1 MPMNPPTVLSLLTTR
16 LPVRRWRTPVLVV
29 AAVVAAWLVGWYSV
43 TRSPMLLAGAL
54 VAVPVAAAVLRD
66 LRIALVGTIAVIA
79 LLPFGVLPLR
89 LGAAPTLLELA
100 LLMTLGGWL
109 ARRVATGRGPIRLT
123 VVGPWILLFQATL
136 IAAQIATLA
145 QSGSLSDVRMI
156 FKLELAIL
164 FFFLCASLT
173 SHHWQRLLIR
183 SLVVIGACEAL
194 IALVLFLAP
203 RELALRAL
211 VRLGPLGYPTDSTVL
226 RYLPDTDRLR
236 ATGTAIDPNV
246 LGALLMIV
254 GIIVLTQLLAS
265 EPVLPRPWLIV
276 AAMVVLPALLVT
288 FSRSSWLGL
297 AAGVGLTALVR
308 YRRLLPLLGAV
319 AVAFALW
326 PTTQRYALHLLSGL
340 RAQDRAAAMR
350 LGELENAW
358 QIIQA
363 YPWLGIGF
371 GDAPMTHQSCTTPGT
386 IRAALECHTMTL
398 YPGVSNVFL
407 TIAEQAGLIGM
418 VAYVAALA
426 VALGTATTL
435 WWRHRAAPGA
445 DLVLSVLAALAGA
458 LVASMLDHHFAR
470 LPHLVALFW
479 GMTGLALAAAYD
491 LSASPGGP
499 HPGPLL
505 GREEDGP
512 TPRPPP
518 SREGTAG
525 RRRGSPPYG
534 SSAMPEDGTSLPW
547 SFAPGEGQGG
557 GRNSPAHD
565 DGQ

>member
-1 MPMNPPTVLSLLTTR
+1 MLT
-16 LPVRRWRTPVLVV
+16 RRSRTDGARCGAAPARQWRTPALVV
-29 AAVVAAWLVGWYSV
+29 AALVAAWLVGWYGPA
-43 TRSPMLLAGAL
+43 RSPVLLAGAL
-54 VAVPVAAAVLRD
+54 VAVPLAAAVLRD

-79 LLPFGVLPLR
+79 LLPFGVAPLR
-89 LGAAPTLLELA
+89 LGASPTLLELA

-109 ARRVATGRGPIRLT
+109 ARRVATGRGPVRLT
-123 VVGPWILLFQATL
+123 VAGPWILLFQATL

-145 QSGSLSDVRMI
+145 QSGSLSIVRMI

-164 FFFLCASLT
+164 FFFVCVALT
-173 SHHWQRLLIR
+173 TSDSWRRLLVR
-183 SLVVIGACEAL
+183 SVVVIGACEAL
-194 IALVLFLAP
+194 IALVLFVSP

-236 ATGTAIDPNV
+236 AIGTAIDPNV

-254 GIIVLTQLLAS
+254 GIIALTQLLAS
-265 EPVLPRPWLIV
+265 EPVLPRRWLVI
-276 AAMVVLPALLVT
+276 AAVVVLPALLVT

-308 YRRLLPLLGAV
+308 YRRLLPLMGAA

-371 GDAPMTHQSCTTPGT
+371 GDAP
-386 IRAALECHTMTL
+386 TMTL

-407 TIAEQAGLIGM
+407 TIAEQAGLIG
-418 VAYVAALA
+418 VAAYVAALT
-426 VALGTATTL
+426 VALGAATIL

-445 DLVLSVLAALAGA
+445 DLLLSLLAALAGV

-479 GMTGLALAAAYD
+479 GLIGLAVAAAYD
-491 LSASPGGP
+491 LGASP
-499 HPGPLL
+499 
-505 GREEDGP
+505 
-512 TPRPPP
+512 
-518 SREGTAG
+518 
-525 RRRGSPPYG
+525 RR
-534 SSAMPEDGTSLPW
+534 
-547 SFAPGEGQGG
+547 F
-557 GRNSPAHD
+557 PAHD

>member
-1 MPMNPPTVLSLLTTR
+1 MNPPMALSRLITR
-16 LPVRRWRTPVLVV
+16 LPALTRRSRTDGGRGGAALARQWRTPALVV
-29 AAVVAAWLVGWYSV
+29 AAVVAAWLVGWYGV
-43 TRSPMLLAGAL
+43 ARSPLLLAGAL
-54 VAVPVAAAVLRD
+54 VAVPLAAAVLRD

-79 LLPFGVLPLR
+79 LLPFGVAPLR
-89 LGAAPTLLELA
+89 LGASPTLLELA

-109 ARRVATGRGPIRLT
+109 ARRVATGRGPVRLT
-123 VVGPWILLFQATL
+123 VAGPWILLFQATL

-145 QSGSLSDVRMI
+145 QSGSLSVVRMI

-164 FFFLCASLT
+164 FFFVCVALT
-173 SHHWQRLLIR
+173 TSDSWRRLLVR
-183 SLVVIGACEAL
+183 SVVVIGACEAL
-194 IALVLFLAP
+194 IALVLFVSP

-236 ATGTAIDPNV
+236 AIGTAIDPNV

-254 GIIVLTQLLAS
+254 GIIALTQLLAS
-265 EPVLPRPWLIV
+265 EPVLPRRWLVI
-276 AAMVVLPALLVT
+276 AAVVVLPALLVT

-308 YRRLLPLLGAV
+308 YRRLLPLMGAA

-371 GDAPMTHQSCTTPGT
+371 GDAP
-386 IRAALECHTMTL
+386 TMTL

-418 VAYVAALA
+418 VAYVAALT
-426 VALGTATTL
+426 VALGAATIL

-445 DLVLSVLAALAGA
+445 DLLLSVLAALAGV

-479 GMTGLALAAAYD
+479 GLIGLAVAAAYD
-491 LSASPGGP
+491 LGASP
-499 HPGPLL
+499 
-505 GREEDGP
+505 
-512 TPRPPP
+512 
-518 SREGTAG
+518 
-525 RRRGSPPYG
+525 RR
-534 SSAMPEDGTSLPW
+534 
-547 SFAPGEGQGG
+547 F
-557 GRNSPAHD
+557 PAHD

>member
-1 MPMNPPTVLSLLTTR
+1 MTGADEFPDGAFPAHHEAAGVDAPEPHGWCQVWCGSGASVAHAGTR
-16 LPVRRWRTPVLVV
+16 GRAL
-29 AAVVAAWLVGWYSV
+29 VAAWLVGWYGPA
-43 TRSPMLLAGAL
+43 RSPVLLAGAL
-54 VAVPVAAAVLRD
+54 VAVPLAAAVLRD

-79 LLPFGVLPLR
+79 LLPFGVAPLR
-89 LGAAPTLLELA
+89 LGASPTLLELA

-109 ARRVATGRGPIRLT
+109 ARRVATGRGPVRLT
-123 VVGPWILLFQATL
+123 VAGPWILLFQATL

-145 QSGSLSDVRMI
+145 QSGSLSVVRMI

-164 FFFLCASLT
+164 FFFVCVALT
-173 SHHWQRLLIR
+173 TSDSWRRLLVR
-183 SLVVIGACEAL
+183 SVVVIGACEAL
-194 IALVLFLAP
+194 IALVLFVSP

-236 ATGTAIDPNV
+236 AIGTAIDPNV

-254 GIIVLTQLLAS
+254 GIIALTQLLAS
-265 EPVLPRPWLIV
+265 EPVLPRRWLVI
-276 AAMVVLPALLVT
+276 AAVVVLPALLVT

-308 YRRLLPLLGAV
+308 YRRLLPLMGAA

-371 GDAPMTHQSCTTPGT
+371 GDAP
-386 IRAALECHTMTL
+386 TMTL

-418 VAYVAALA
+418 VAYVAALT
-426 VALGTATTL
+426 VALGAATIL

-445 DLVLSVLAALAGA
+445 DLLLSVLAALAGV

-479 GMTGLALAAAYD
+479 GLIGLAVAAAYD
-491 LSASPGGP
+491 LGASP
-499 HPGPLL
+499 
-505 GREEDGP
+505 
-512 TPRPPP
+512 
-518 SREGTAG
+518 
-525 RRRGSPPYG
+525 RR
-534 SSAMPEDGTSLPW
+534 
-547 SFAPGEGQGG
+547 F
-557 GRNSPAHD
+557 PAHD

>member
-1 MPMNPPTVLSLLTTR
+1 MNPPMALSRFIMR
-16 LPVRRWRTPVLVV
+16 LPALTRWSRTDGGRGGAALARQWRTPALVV
-29 AAVVAAWLVGWYSV
+29 VAVVAAWLVGWYGV
-43 TRSPMLLAGAL
+43 ARSPLLLAGAL
-54 VAVPVAAAVLRD
+54 VAVPLAAAVLRD

-79 LLPFGVLPLR
+79 LLPFGVAPLR
-89 LGAAPTLLELA
+89 LGASPTLLELV

-109 ARRVATGRGPIRLT
+109 ARRVATGRGPVRLT
-123 VVGPWILLFQATL
+123 VAGPWILLFQATL

-145 QSGSLSDVRMI
+145 QSGSLSVVRMI

-164 FFFLCASLT
+164 FFFVCVSLT
-173 SHHWQRLLIR
+173 GQSRTTPGTVRAALTRDLANSDSWRRLLVR
-183 SLVVIGACEAL
+183 SVVVIGACEAL
-194 IALVLFLAP
+194 VALVLFVSP

-236 ATGTAIDPNV
+236 AIGTAIDPNV

-254 GIIVLTQLLAS
+254 GIIALTQLLAS
-265 EPVLPRPWLIV
+265 EPVLPRRWLVI
-276 AAMVVLPALLVT
+276 AAVVVLPALLVT

-308 YRRLLPLLGAV
+308 YRRLLPLMGAA

-371 GDAPMTHQSCTTPGT
+371 GEAPMTLQSCTTPGA

-407 TIAEQAGLIGM
+407 TIAEQAGLVGM

-426 VALGTATTL
+426 VALGTATIL

-445 DLVLSVLAALAGA
+445 DLLLSVLAALAGV

-479 GMTGLALAAAYD
+479 GLTGLAVAAAYD
-491 LSASPGGP
+491 LGASP
-499 HPGPLL
+499 
-505 GREEDGP
+505 
-512 TPRPPP
+512 
-518 SREGTAG
+518 
-525 RRRGSPPYG
+525 RR
-534 SSAMPEDGTSLPW
+534 
-547 SFAPGEGQGG
+547 F
-557 GRNSPAHD
+557 PAHD

>member
-1 MPMNPPTVLSLLTTR
+1 MLPVLTRRRLTTPGTIR
-16 LPVRRWRTPVLVV
+16 SAPVRQWRTPALVV
-29 AAVVAAWLVGWYSV
+29 AALVAAWLVGWYGPA
-43 TRSPMLLAGAL
+43 RSPLLLAGAL
-54 VAVPVAAAVLRD
+54 VAVPLAAAVLRD

-79 LLPFGVLPLR
+79 LLPFGVAPLR
-89 LGAAPTLLELA
+89 LGASPTLLELV

-109 ARRVATGRGPIRLT
+109 ARRVATGRGPVRLT
-123 VVGPWILLFQATL
+123 VAGPWILLFQATL

-145 QSGSLSDVRMI
+145 QSGSLSVVRMI

-164 FFFLCASLT
+164 FFFVCVSLT
-173 SHHWQRLLIR
+173 GQSRTTPGTIRAALARDLATSDSWRRLLIR
-183 SLVVIGACEAL
+183 SVVVIGACEAL
-194 IALVLFLAP
+194 VALVLFVSP

-236 ATGTAIDPNV
+236 AIGTAIDPNV

-254 GIIVLTQLLAS
+254 GIIALTQLLAS
-265 EPVLPRPWLIV
+265 EPVLPRRWLVI
-276 AAMVVLPALLVT
+276 AAVVVLPALLVT

-308 YRRLLPLLGAV
+308 YRRLLPLMGAA

-371 GDAPMTHQSCTTPGT
+371 GEAP
-386 IRAALECHTMTL
+386 TMTL

-407 TIAEQAGLIGM
+407 TIAEQAGLIG
-418 VAYVAALA
+418 VAAYVAALT
-426 VALGTATTL
+426 VALGAATIL

-445 DLVLSVLAALAGA
+445 DLLLSVLAALAGV

-479 GMTGLALAAAYD
+479 GLIGLAVAAAYD
-491 LSASPGGP
+491 LGASP
-499 HPGPLL
+499 
-505 GREEDGP
+505 
-512 TPRPPP
+512 
-518 SREGTAG
+518 
-525 RRRGSPPYG
+525 RR
-534 SSAMPEDGTSLPW
+534 
-547 SFAPGEGQGG
+547 F
-557 GRNSPAHD
+557 PAHD

>member
-1 MPMNPPTVLSLLTTR
+1 M
-16 LPVRRWRTPVLVV
+16 
-29 AAVVAAWLVGWYSV
+29 
-43 TRSPMLLAGAL
+43 
-54 VAVPVAAAVLRD
+54 
-66 LRIALVGTIAVIA
+66 
-79 LLPFGVLPLR
+79 
-89 LGAAPTLLELA
+89 
-100 LLMTLGGWL
+100 
-109 ARRVATGRGPIRLT
+109 
-123 VVGPWILLFQATL
+123 
-136 IAAQIATLA
+136 
-145 QSGSLSDVRMI
+145 
-156 FKLELAIL
+156 
-164 FFFLCASLT
+164 
-173 SHHWQRLLIR
+173 
-183 SLVVIGACEAL
+183 
-194 IALVLFLAP
+194 IALVLFAAP

-236 ATGTAIDPNV
+236 AIGTAIDPNV

-254 GIIVLTQLLAS
+254 GIIALTQLLAS
-265 EPVLPRPWLIV
+265 EPVLPRRWLVI
-276 AAMVVLPALLVT
+276 AAVVVLPALLVT

-308 YRRLLPLLGAV
+308 YRRLLPLMGAA

-371 GDAPMTHQSCTTPGT
+371 GDAP
-386 IRAALECHTMTL
+386 TMTL

-407 TIAEQAGLIGM
+407 TIAEQAGLIG
-418 VAYVAALA
+418 VAAYVAALT
-426 VALGTATTL
+426 VALGAATIL

-445 DLVLSVLAALAGA
+445 DLLLSVLAALAGV

-479 GMTGLALAAAYD
+479 GLIGLAVAAAYD
-491 LSASPGGP
+491 LGASP
-499 HPGPLL
+499 
-505 GREEDGP
+505 
-512 TPRPPP
+512 
-518 SREGTAG
+518 
-525 RRRGSPPYG
+525 RR
-534 SSAMPEDGTSLPW
+534 
-547 SFAPGEGQGG
+547 F
-557 GRNSPAHD
+557 PAHD

>member
-1 MPMNPPTVLSLLTTR
+1 MALSRLIMR
-16 LPVRRWRTPVLVV
+16 LPARQWRTPALVV
-29 AAVVAAWLVGWYSV
+29 AALVAAWLVGWYGV
-43 TRSPMLLAGAL
+43 ARSPVLLAGAL
-54 VAVPVAAAVLRD
+54 VAVPLAAAVLRD

-79 LLPFGVLPLR
+79 LLPFGVAPLR
-89 LGAAPTLLELA
+89 LGASPTLLELA

-109 ARRVATGRGPIRLT
+109 ARRVATGHGPVRLT
-123 VVGPWILLFQATL
+123 VAGPWILLFQATL

-145 QSGSLSDVRMI
+145 QSGSLSVVRMI

-164 FFFLCASLT
+164 FFFVCVALANSD
-173 SHHWQRLLIR
+173 SWRRLFLR

-194 IALVLFLAP
+194 IALVLFAAP

-211 VRLGPLGYPTDSTVL
+211 LRLGLLGYPTDSTVL

-236 ATGTAIDPNV
+236 AIGTAIDPNV

-254 GIIVLTQLLAS
+254 GVIVLTQLLAA
-265 EPVLPRPWLIV
+265 EPVLSRRWLVV
-276 AAMVVLPALLVT
+276 AAVVVLPALLVT

-308 YRRLLPLLGAV
+308 YRRLLPLMGAA
-319 AVAFALW
+319 AVAFVLW

-371 GDAPMTHQSCTTPGT
+371 GQAP
-386 IRAALECHTMTL
+386 EMTL

-407 TIAEQAGLIGM
+407 TFAEQAGLIGM
-418 VAYVAALA
+418 AAYVAALT
-426 VALGTATTL
+426 VALGTATIL

-445 DLVLSVLAALAGA
+445 DLLLSVLAALAGT

-470 LPHLVALFW
+470 LPHLVALQW
-479 GMTGLALAAAYD
+479 GLIGLALAAAYD
-491 LSASPGGP
+491 LDAAAPGGP
-499 HPGPLL
+499 HPGPLP
-505 GREEDGP
+505 G
-512 TPRPPP
+512 
-518 SREGTAG
+518 
-525 RRRGSPPYG
+525 
-534 SSAMPEDGTSLPW
+534 
-547 SFAPGEGQGG
+547 GEGV
-557 GRNSPAHD
+557 RRLPAHD

>member
-1 MPMNPPTVLSLLTTR
+1 MALSRFIMR
-16 LPVRRWRTPVLVV
+16 LPALTRWSRTDGGRGGAALARQWRTPALVV
-29 AAVVAAWLVGWYSV
+29 VAVVAAWLVGWYGV
-43 TRSPMLLAGAL
+43 ARSPLLLAGAL
-54 VAVPVAAAVLRD
+54 VAVPLAAAVLRD

-79 LLPFGVLPLR
+79 LLPFGVAPLR
-89 LGAAPTLLELA
+89 LGASPTLLELA

-109 ARRVATGRGPIRLT
+109 ARRVATGRGPVRLT
-123 VVGPWILLFQATL
+123 VAGPWILLFQATL

-145 QSGSLSDVRMI
+145 QSGSLSVVRMI

-164 FFFLCASLT
+164 FFFVCVALT
-173 SHHWQRLLIR
+173 TSDSWRRLLVR
-183 SLVVIGACEAL
+183 SVVVIGACEAL
-194 IALVLFLAP
+194 IALVLFVSP

-236 ATGTAIDPNV
+236 AIGTAIDPNV

-254 GIIVLTQLLAS
+254 GIIALTQLLAS
-265 EPVLPRPWLIV
+265 EPVLPRRWLVI
-276 AAMVVLPALLVT
+276 AAVVVLPALLVT

-308 YRRLLPLLGAV
+308 YRRLLPLMGAA

-371 GDAPMTHQSCTTPGT
+371 GDAP
-386 IRAALECHTMTL
+386 TMTL

-407 TIAEQAGLIGM
+407 TIAEQAGLIG
-418 VAYVAALA
+418 VAAYVAALT
-426 VALGTATTL
+426 VALGAATIL

-445 DLVLSVLAALAGA
+445 DLLLSVLAALAGV

-479 GMTGLALAAAYD
+479 GLIGLAVAAAYD
-491 LSASPGGP
+491 LGASP
-499 HPGPLL
+499 
-505 GREEDGP
+505 
-512 TPRPPP
+512 
-518 SREGTAG
+518 
-525 RRRGSPPYG
+525 RR
-534 SSAMPEDGTSLPW
+534 
-547 SFAPGEGQGG
+547 F
-557 GRNSPAHD
+557 PAHD

>member
-1 MPMNPPTVLSLLTTR
+1 MNPSMALSRLVTR
-16 LPVRRWRTPVLVV
+16 LPVLTRRRLTTPGTIRSAPVRQWRTPALVV
-29 AAVVAAWLVGWYSV
+29 AAVVAAWLVGWYGPA
-43 TRSPMLLAGAL
+43 RSPVLLAGAL
-54 VAVPVAAAVLRD
+54 VAVPLAAAVLRD

-79 LLPFGVLPLR
+79 LLPFGVAPLR
-89 LGAAPTLLELA
+89 LGASPTLLELV

-109 ARRVATGRGPIRLT
+109 ARRVATGRGPVRLT
-123 VVGPWILLFQATL
+123 VAGPWILLFQATL

-145 QSGSLSDVRMI
+145 QSGSLSVVRMI

-164 FFFLCASLT
+164 FFFVCVALT
-173 SHHWQRLLIR
+173 TSDSWRRLLVR
-183 SLVVIGACEAL
+183 SVVVIGACEAL
-194 IALVLFLAP
+194 VALVLFVSP

-236 ATGTAIDPNV
+236 AIGTAIDPNV

-254 GIIVLTQLLAS
+254 GIIALTQLLAS
-265 EPVLPRPWLIV
+265 EPVLPRRWLVI
-276 AAMVVLPALLVT
+276 AAVVVLPALLVT

-308 YRRLLPLLGAV
+308 YRRLLPLMGAA

-371 GDAPMTHQSCTTPGT
+371 GEAPMTLQSCTTPGA

-407 TIAEQAGLIGM
+407 TIAEQAGLIG
-418 VAYVAALA
+418 VAAYVAALT
-426 VALGTATTL
+426 VALGAATIL

-445 DLVLSVLAALAGA
+445 DLLLSVLAALAGA

-479 GMTGLALAAAYD
+479 GLIGLAVAAAYD
-491 LSASPGGP
+491 LGASP
-499 HPGPLL
+499 
-505 GREEDGP
+505 
-512 TPRPPP
+512 
-518 SREGTAG
+518 
-525 RRRGSPPYG
+525 RR
-534 SSAMPEDGTSLPW
+534 
-547 SFAPGEGQGG
+547 F
-557 GRNSPAHD
+557 PAHD

>member
-1 MPMNPPTVLSLLTTR
+1 MNPPMALTRLIAT
-16 LPVRRWRTPVLVV
+16 LPVRQWRTPALVV
-29 AAVVAAWLVGWYSV
+29 AAVVAAWLVGWYGPA
-43 TRSPMLLAGAL
+43 RSPVLLAGAL
-54 VAVPVAAAVLRD
+54 VAVPLAAAVLRD

-79 LLPFGVLPLR
+79 LLPFGVAPLR
-89 LGAAPTLLELA
+89 LGASPTLLELA
-100 LLMTLGGWL
+100 LLMALGGWL
-109 ARRVATGRGPIRLT
+109 ARRVATGRGPVRLT
-123 VVGPWILLFQATL
+123 VAGPWILLFQATL

-145 QSGSLSDVRMI
+145 QSGSLSVVRMI

-164 FFFLCASLT
+164 FFFVCVSLT
-173 SHHWQRLLIR
+173 GQSRTTPGTIRAALARDLATSDSWRRLLIR
-183 SLVVIGACEAL
+183 SVVVIGACEAL
-194 IALVLFLAP
+194 IALVLFAAP
-203 RELALRAL
+203 RELALRVL
-211 VRLGPLGYPTDSTVL
+211 LRLGPLGYPTDSTVL

-236 ATGTAIDPNV
+236 AIGTAIDPEHTG
-246 LGALLMIV
+246 GAADDSRHHRADAAACFRARCCRAA
-254 GIIVLTQLLAS
+254 GWSSQ
-265 EPVLPRPWLIV
+265 PV
-276 AAMVVLPALLVT
+276 VVLPALLVT

-308 YRRLLPLLGAV
+308 YRRLLPLMGAA

-371 GDAPMTHQSCTTPGT
+371 GEAP
-386 IRAALECHTMTL
+386 TMTL

-426 VALGTATTL
+426 VALGTATIL

-445 DLVLSVLAALAGA
+445 DLLLSVLAALAGA

-479 GMTGLALAAAYD
+479 GLIGLAVAAAYD
-491 LSASPGGP
+491 LSASP
-499 HPGPLL
+499 
-505 GREEDGP
+505 
-512 TPRPPP
+512 
-518 SREGTAG
+518 
-525 RRRGSPPYG
+525 RR
-534 SSAMPEDGTSLPW
+534 
-547 SFAPGEGQGG
+547 F
-557 GRNSPAHD
+557 PAHD

>member
-1 MPMNPPTVLSLLTTR
+1 MNPPMALSRLITR
-16 LPVRRWRTPVLVV
+16 LPALTRRSRTDGGRGGAALARQWRTPALVV
-29 AAVVAAWLVGWYSV
+29 AALVAAWLVGWYGV
-43 TRSPMLLAGAL
+43 ARSPLLLAGAL
-54 VAVPVAAAVLRD
+54 VAVPLAAAVLRD

-79 LLPFGVLPLR
+79 LLPFGVAPLR
-89 LGAAPTLLELA
+89 LGASPTLLELA

-109 ARRVATGRGPIRLT
+109 ARRVATGRGPVRLT
-123 VVGPWILLFQATL
+123 VAGPWILLFQATL

-145 QSGSLSDVRMI
+145 QSGSLSVVRMI

-164 FFFLCASLT
+164 FFFVCVALT
-173 SHHWQRLLIR
+173 TSDSWRRLLVR
-183 SLVVIGACEAL
+183 SVVVIGACEAL
-194 IALVLFLAP
+194 IALVLFVSP

-236 ATGTAIDPNV
+236 AIGTAIDPNV

-254 GIIVLTQLLAS
+254 GIIALTQLLAS
-265 EPVLPRPWLIV
+265 EPVLPRRWLVI
-276 AAMVVLPALLVT
+276 AAVVVLPALLVT

-308 YRRLLPLLGAV
+308 YRRLLPLMGAA

-371 GDAPMTHQSCTTPGT
+371 GDAP
-386 IRAALECHTMTL
+386 TMTL

-407 TIAEQAGLIGM
+407 TIAEQAGLIG
-418 VAYVAALA
+418 VAAYVAALT
-426 VALGTATTL
+426 VALGAATIL

-445 DLVLSVLAALAGA
+445 DLLLSVLAALAGV

-479 GMTGLALAAAYD
+479 GLIGLAVAAAYD
-491 LSASPGGP
+491 LGASP
-499 HPGPLL
+499 
-505 GREEDGP
+505 
-512 TPRPPP
+512 
-518 SREGTAG
+518 
-525 RRRGSPPYG
+525 RR
-534 SSAMPEDGTSLPW
+534 
-547 SFAPGEGQGG
+547 F
-557 GRNSPAHD
+557 PAHD

>member
-1 MPMNPPTVLSLLTTR
+1 MLT
-16 LPVRRWRTPVLVV
+16 RRSRTDGGRGGAALARQWRTPALVV
-29 AAVVAAWLVGWYSV
+29 AALVAAWLVGWYGV
-43 TRSPMLLAGAL
+43 ARSPVLLAGAL
-54 VAVPVAAAVLRD
+54 VAVPLAAAVLRD

-79 LLPFGVLPLR
+79 LLPFGVAPLR
-89 LGAAPTLLELA
+89 LGASPTLLELV

-109 ARRVATGRGPIRLT
+109 ARRVATGRGPVRLT
-123 VVGPWILLFQATL
+123 VAGPWILLFQATL

-145 QSGSLSDVRMI
+145 QSGSLSVVRMI

-164 FFFLCASLT
+164 FFFVCVALT
-173 SHHWQRLLIR
+173 TSDSWRRLLVR
-183 SLVVIGACEAL
+183 SVVVIGACEAL
-194 IALVLFLAP
+194 VALVLFVAP
-203 RELALRAL
+203 RDLALRAL

-236 ATGTAIDPNV
+236 AIGTAIDPNV

-254 GIIVLTQLLAS
+254 GIIALTQLLAS
-265 EPVLPRPWLIV
+265 EPVLPRRWLVV
-276 AAMVVLPALLVT
+276 AAVVVLPALLVT

-308 YRRLLPLLGAV
+308 YRRLLPLMGAA

-371 GDAPMTHQSCTTPGT
+371 GDAP
-386 IRAALECHTMTL
+386 TMTL

-407 TIAEQAGLIGM
+407 TIAEQAGLIG
-418 VAYVAALA
+418 VAAYVAALT
-426 VALGTATTL
+426 VALGAATIL

-445 DLVLSVLAALAGA
+445 DLLLSVLAALAGV

-479 GMTGLALAAAYD
+479 GLIGLAVAAAYD
-491 LSASPGGP
+491 LGASP
-499 HPGPLL
+499 
-505 GREEDGP
+505 
-512 TPRPPP
+512 
-518 SREGTAG
+518 
-525 RRRGSPPYG
+525 RR
-534 SSAMPEDGTSLPW
+534 
-547 SFAPGEGQGG
+547 F
-557 GRNSPAHD
+557 PAHD